1 MHGVSIESTP
11 GSMYSHGLQNINS
24 HGLQNITR
32 TATAQAPKKSLQVKR
47 AASFSGI
54 STIVSP
60 LRRVLANAGNEFHP
74 TMFKRRAVM
83 QALTSGAYLHHHA
96 LRVVR
101 ESP

>member
-60 LRRVLANAGNEFHP
+60 LRRVLANAGNE
-74 TMFKRRAVM
+74 
-83 QALTSGAYLHHHA
+83 LHKKLLKLQIIHYW
-96 LRVVR
+96 
-101 ESP
+101 E